1 VGQDRLL
8 INLSWNAVIKKEKE
22 NVVDNIGRISGLVVT
37 GFRQSRGW
45 ESHSHPVGSS
55 SDRVDIQRGHWASFS
70 LGQALVQH
78 RCRGTNVMS
87 DQVVVLKTFN
97 NEIEAGMAQQVLQ
110 EAGMQA
116 FVFKDDAGG
125 MEPQLQQTNG
135 VRLVVSR
142 VDARRA
148 HKLLKT

>member
-1 VGQDRLL
+1 
-8 INLSWNAVIKKEKE
+8 
-22 NVVDNIGRISGLVVT
+22 
-37 GFRQSRGW
+37 
-45 ESHSHPVGSS
+45 
-55 SDRVDIQRGHWASFS
+55 
-70 LGQALVQH
+70 
-78 RCRGTNVMS
+78 MS

-116 FVFKDDAGG
+116 FVSKDDVGG

-148 HKLLKT
+148 QKLLKT